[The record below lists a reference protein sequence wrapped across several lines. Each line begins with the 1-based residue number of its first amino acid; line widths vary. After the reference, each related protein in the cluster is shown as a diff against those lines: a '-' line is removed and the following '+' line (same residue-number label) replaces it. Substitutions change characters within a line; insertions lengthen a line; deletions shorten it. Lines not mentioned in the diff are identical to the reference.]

1 MRLHAERDDQAALRT
16 EWQGYC
22 RALANDD
29 WGDAS
34 PSRKMVEVWH
44 ELTKTQLPTDT
55 PA

>member
-1 MRLHAERDDQAALRT
+1 
-16 EWQGYC
+16 
-22 RALANDD
+22 LANDD